1 MNAASSDDA
10 ALRALLLA
18 SRTIAIVGLSDDPMR
33 PSFGVA
39 AYLQQAGYRIVP
51 VNPRLDGSPV
61 LGEPSFARL
70 EDIPFAID
78 IVDVFRRDA
87 DVPPVATSAVAI
99 GARCLWQ
106 QQGIASAEGDRIA
119 RTGGLVSVM
128 DLCLK
133 IEHARLGIPRR

>member
-1 MNAASSDDA
+1 MQTSAHDTA
-10 ALRALLLA
+10 ALRDLLTA
-18 SRTIAIVGLSDDPMR
+18 SRTIAVVGLSDEPMR
-33 PSFGVA
+33 PSHGVA

-51 VNPRLDGSPV
+51 VNPRLAGAPA

-119 RTGGLVSVM
+119 RAGGLISVM

-133 IEHARLGIPRR
+133 IEHARLGITRR

>member
-1 MNAASSDDA
+1 MNAATTDDA

-18 SRTIAIVGLSDDPMR
+18 SRTIAIVGLSDDTIR
-33 PSFGVA
+33 PSHGVA

-51 VNPRLDGSPV
+51 VNPRLAGAPV

-106 QQGIASAEGDRIA
+106 QQGIASAEGDQIA
-119 RTGGLVSVM
+119 RAGGLVSVM

-133 IEHARLGIPRR
+133 IEHARLGIARR

>member
-1 MNAASSDDA
+1 MTTATTDDA
-10 ALRALLLA
+10 GLRALLTA
-18 SRTIAIVGLSDDPMR
+18 SRSIAVVGLSDDPTR

-39 AYLQQAGYRIVP
+39 SYMQQAGWRIVP
-51 VNPRLDGSPV
+51 VNPRLVGAPV

-106 QQGIASAEGDRIA
+106 QLGIASAEGDRIA
-119 RTGGLVSVM
+119 RAGGLVSVM

>member
-1 MNAASSDDA
+1 MNAAAVDDA
-10 ALRALLLA
+10 ALRALLMA
-18 SRTIAIVGLSDDPMR
+18 SRTIAVVGLSDDPMR

-39 AYLQQAGYRIVP
+39 AAMQQAGYRIVP
-51 VNPRLDGSPV
+51 VNPRLAGSPV

-87 DVPPVATSAVAI
+87 DVPPVATSAVAT

-106 QQGIASAEGDRIA
+106 QLGIASAEGDRIA
-119 RTGGLVSVM
+119 REGGLVSVM

-133 IEHARLGIPRR
+133 IEHARLGIPHR